1 LDPKFSSSFLNAG
14 FDKALTWYVC
24 GPTVYDASHIGH
36 ARTYTNFDIM
46 RRILLNYHQIP
57 LIFAMGVTDIDDK
70 IINRSAERK
79 MSWLTLARF
88 FENEFNKDLEKLN
101 ILPPDMSLRV
111 SEFIPDIISYIER
124 LSQRGFTYTTRDG
137 VYFDVSKFSQKKY
150 LYGKL
155 RYSTLNDA
163 AKQVQEALMSHD
175 TTLFDEDVSQPAQGG
190 FAQRG
195 EGSNDENN
203 ENNENNGE
211 TNPQKIPN
219 SAPLSTPIGHAE
231 KRHPADFCLWKFQ
244 KSPHEPAFESS
255 FGVGRPGW
263 HIECSAMT
271 ASALGVGL
279 DIHSG
284 GVDLKFPH
292 HCNEIAQAEGCLG
305 WGENH
310 LEFFGGKS
318 VENKENKENKEKS
331 GGDESLDEE
340 KISPNWTTTW
350 IHTGHLNIQGL
361 KMSKSLKNFITIQQL
376 FKDGYT
382 ADEFRML
389 CATTPYN
396 STLDYTPVRLQ
407 QCRQE
412 LNNIKNF
419 KEVIKRV
426 LKNNAYDQVNLYNS
440 AKIGPKIQLNHNNMI
455 EIVGG
460 NQDDVFDC
468 IAHVDYV
475 FSSVEGVKNDNGN
488 KNDHKN
494 TSAQNSPLSGS
505 DQLKIDTLST
515 VYLNGISMIRPKRR
529 ELELQRQFINS
540 QALIHNYL
548 STDFNT
554 QQTISTLTQLLS
566 ATTRYISDV
575 QQEQQLEAQKK
586 NLSND
591 TNNNTNNNTNNDSE
605 KSPAE
610 TQKAQKIKP
619 HVLPALETSIP
630 PPSQYLLTQISVY
643 TSKIYNILGFQF
655 AGSIGGSWTS
665 LPTQLPFTSPNLTQT
680 GSNNPSNLLN
690 SSNPDTIQRDNDG
703 IPLFLH
709 NLAAQRSALKQVA
722 VEGGKL
728 HKKMNKLKF
737 LTIPSTNDATPSTTP
752 IETQSSPQEQV
763 VIDKVLLDELI
774 GQLKRQNST
783 VLGVCDVLRDKVF
796 PGANYTLKDTAS
808 AASGANANGQQ
819 QASYFISHLEQKH

>member
-1 LDPKFSSSFLNAG
+1 
-14 FDKALTWYVC
+14 
-24 GPTVYDASHIGH
+24 
-36 ARTYTNFDIM
+36 
-46 RRILLNYHQIP
+46 
-57 LIFAMGVTDIDDK
+57 
-70 IINRSAERK
+70 
-79 MSWLTLARF
+79 
-88 FENEFNKDLEKLN
+88 
-101 ILPPDMSLRV
+101 
-111 SEFIPDIISYIER
+111 
-124 LSQRGFTYTTRDG
+124 
-137 VYFDVSKFSQKKY
+137 
-150 LYGKL
+150 
-155 RYSTLNDA
+155 
-163 AKQVQEALMSHD
+163 
-175 TTLFDEDVSQPAQGG
+175 
-190 FAQRG
+190 
-195 EGSNDENN
+195 
-203 ENNENNGE
+203 
-211 TNPQKIPN
+211 
-219 SAPLSTPIGHAE
+219 
-231 KRHPADFCLWKFQ
+231 
-244 KSPHEPAFESS
+244 
-255 FGVGRPGW
+255 
-263 HIECSAMT
+263 
-271 ASALGVGL
+271 
-279 DIHSG
+279 
-284 GVDLKFPH
+284 
-292 HCNEIAQAEGCLG
+292 
-305 WGENH
+305 
-310 LEFFGGKS
+310 
-318 VENKENKENKEKS
+318 
-331 GGDESLDEE
+331 
-340 KISPNWTTTW
+340 
-350 IHTGHLNIQGL
+350 
-361 KMSKSLKNFITIQQL
+361 MSKSLKNFITIQQL

-419 KEVIKRV
+419 KEIIKRI

-440 AKIGPKIQLNHNNMI
+440 AKIGPKIQLNHNNLI

-460 NQDDVFDC
+460 NQDDVFDS

-475 FSSVEGVKNDNGN
+475 FSSVESVKKNDDNGN

-494 TSAQNSPLSGS
+494 KNDQNSPFSES
-505 DQLKIDTLST
+505 DQLKIDTLSM
-515 VYLNGISMIRPKRR
+515 VYLNGISMIRPKKR

-586 NLSND
+586 NLSNNVSND
-591 TNNNTNNNTNNDSE
+591 NSNNNSNDTNNDSE

-610 TQKAQKIKP
+610 TQKTKP
-619 HVLPALETSIP
+619 HVLPTLETSIP

-665 LPTQLPFTSPNLTQT
+665 LPTQLPFTSTNLTQT
-680 GSNNPSNLLN
+680 GSNNSSNLLN

-703 IPLFLH
+703 VPLFLH

-728 HKKMNKLKF
+728 QKKMNKLKF
-737 LTIPSTNDATPSTTP
+737 LTIPGTNDTTPSTTP
-752 IETQSSPQEQV
+752 IEIQSSTQEQV

-774 GQLKRQNST
+774 GQLKKQNST

-796 PGANYTLKDTAS
+796 PEANYTLKDTAS

-819 QASYFISHLEQKH
+819 QASYFITHLEQKH